1 MATGPE
7 PLSPSEQR
15 FTAEDV
21 DLAERRAA
29 DARERAARSGLS
41 AARSIDE
48 SARSHE
54 RVANIQDVTVEQ
66 RASHDDVHRKSA
78 ARHRQAAADDRK
90 MAERKRNASEA
101 DLSVDRER

>member
-1 MATGPE
+1 
-7 PLSPSEQR
+7 
-15 FTAEDV
+15 V

-29 DARERAARSGLS
+29 DARERAAHSGLS

-54 RVANIQDVTVEQ
+54 RFAKIQDVTVE
-66 RASHDDVHRKSA
+66 RGASHGDAHRKSA

-90 MAERKRNASEA
+90 MAAQKRNESEA
-101 DLSVDRER
+101 DLSIDADDFS